1 VGTHWIDPPAGYS
14 PYAPKWARDPCARR
28 YGQLRTADLAEDK
41 TGRAEEGIGS
51 ILARA
56 GDPLRPES
64 NPSVNHFLERS
75 LQPDIVP
82 YPSPT
87 ARHAPVPFNARDI
100 LYGSIIGVAAGLAM
114 TLFMIG
120 KLPPTGSIEAGD
132 SAGAAPFAARF
143 AGQPSARAATEQIG
157 PADALSNNPVG
168 ISPERRL

>member
-1 VGTHWIDPPAGYS
+1 MGTHWIDPPAGYS
-14 PYAPKWARDPCARR
+14 PYAPKWVRDPCARR
-28 YGQLRTADLAEDK
+28 YGQLRTADLAENK
-41 TGRAEEGIGS
+41 TDRAEEGIGS

-56 GDPLRPES
+56 GDPLRPET

-82 YPSPT
+82 YPWPT

-120 KLPPTGSIEAGD
+120 KLPPADGIEAGD
-132 SAGAAPFAARF
+132 SIGAAPFAARF
-143 AGQPSARAATEQIG
+143 AGQPPAGATIEQIG
-157 PADALSNNPVG
+157 PADVPSNHPVG
-168 ISPERRL
+168 TSPERRL